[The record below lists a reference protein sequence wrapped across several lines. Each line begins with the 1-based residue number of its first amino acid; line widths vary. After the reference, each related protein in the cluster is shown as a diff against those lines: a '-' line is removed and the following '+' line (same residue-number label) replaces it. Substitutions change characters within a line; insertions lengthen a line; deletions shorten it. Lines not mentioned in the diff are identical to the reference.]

1 VHRSPGNGRRD
12 RVDRHLWQQGRLCR
26 SEVCSLGVG
35 LRTLG
40 IKGFWGEGK
49 AGNLG
54 SSVGWIERGRIDTIL
69 RVKFFR
75 WALIGFLV
83 MGELRAEESPKE
95 DKKEEVKLDPAE
107 QLKLGRGM
115 AFQGFAAEQ
124 QEAWRP
130 AKDLYSAALVKAP
143 EIPWIWLRRGFCEIK
158 LNEETGA
165 QQDFAKAISL
175 GISKERSDAVN
186 DLQFLITLRSKAG
199 PLAEFRDPKAAVVL
213 ARRLVDLDRTTDYIL
228 LEAACLAESEQYL
241 RAQEVLLS
249 RLKEVEDSEEKEK
262 LQKAVETFR
271 TQSKFGPALEGLELE
286 KDGKYNEAMDRY
298 TTVLDQA
305 PETAWVLVRRAYC
318 LAKTGDPAGARADL
332 RRAMRLL
339 PETATDRI
347 TVAWAKANCP
357 FLEFR
362 DGAGAVSL
370 AKRAIQDEPLIQTY
384 GILASGYAELGDF
397 RKAQETTMLA
407 LSKNPTDSEKK
418 ELQKKLAL
426 FREKKPEMDDWAP
439 RATPQ
444 EPGF

>member
-1 VHRSPGNGRRD
+1 MKYIRYAIVVFLGMAG
-12 RVDRHLWQQGRLCR
+12 LW
-26 SEVCSLGVG
+26 
-35 LRTLG
+35 
-40 IKGFWGEGK
+40 
-49 AGNLG
+49 
-54 SSVGWIERGRIDTIL
+54 
-69 RVKFFR
+69 
-75 WALIGFLV
+75 
-83 MGELRAEESPKE
+83 AEESS
-95 DKKEEVKLDPAE
+95 KEEKKDVKLDAAE
-107 QLKLGRGM
+107 EVKLGRGM

-130 AKDLYSAALVKAP
+130 AKDLYTAALVKAP

-158 LNEETGA
+158 LEDETAA

-175 GISKERSDAVN
+175 GISKDKSDGVN

-213 ARRLVDLDRTTDYIL
+213 ARKLVELDRTTDNVL

-241 RAQEVLLS
+241 RAQELLLG
-249 RLKEVEDSEEKEK
+249 RIREVENAEEKGR
-262 LQKAVETFR
+262 LQTAVETFR

-286 KDGKYNEAMDRY
+286 KEGKYEEAMDRY
-298 TTVLDQA
+298 TNVLDQA
-305 PETAWVLVRRAYC
+305 PETAWVLVRRAFC
-318 LAKTGDPAGARADL
+318 LAKTGDPSGAKADL

-384 GILASGYAELGDF
+384 GILASGYAEMGDF
-397 RKAQETTMLA
+397 RKAQETVMLA
-407 LSKNPTDSEKK
+407 LSKSTVESEKK
-418 ELQKKLAL
+418 ELKKKLEL
-426 FREKKPEMDDWAP
+426 FRDKKPEMDDWAP
-439 RATPQ
+439 RATPR
-444 EPGF
+444 EASL

>member
-1 VHRSPGNGRRD
+1 MKYIRYAIVVFLGMAG
-12 RVDRHLWQQGRLCR
+12 LW
-26 SEVCSLGVG
+26 
-35 LRTLG
+35 
-40 IKGFWGEGK
+40 
-49 AGNLG
+49 
-54 SSVGWIERGRIDTIL
+54 
-69 RVKFFR
+69 
-75 WALIGFLV
+75 
-83 MGELRAEESPKE
+83 AEEPPKE
-95 DKKEEVKLDPAE
+95 EKKKDEVKLDAAE
-107 QLKLGRGM
+107 EVKLGRGM

-130 AKDLYSAALVKAP
+130 AKDLYSAALLKAP

-158 LNEETGA
+158 LEDETAA

-175 GISKERSDAVN
+175 GVSKEKSDAVN

-213 ARRLVDLDRTTDYIL
+213 ARKLVELDRTTDFVL

-241 RAQEVLLS
+241 RAQELLLG
-249 RLKEVEDSEEKEK
+249 RIREVEDADEKGR
-262 LQKAVETFR
+262 LQAAVETFR

-286 KDGKYNEAMDRY
+286 KDGKYEEAMDRY
-298 TTVLDQA
+298 TKVLDQA
-305 PETAWVLVRRAYC
+305 PETAWVLVRRAFC
-318 LAKTGDPAGARADL
+318 LAKTGDPSGAKADL

-384 GILASGYAELGDF
+384 GILASGYAEMGDF
-397 RKAQETTMLA
+397 RKAQETVMLA
-407 LSKNPTDSEKK
+407 LSKSSVESDKK
-418 ELQKKLAL
+418 ELKKKLEL
-426 FREKKPEMDDWAP
+426 FRDKKPEMDDWAP
-439 RATPQ
+439 RATPR
-444 EPGF
+444 GTSL

>member
-1 VHRSPGNGRRD
+1 MKYIRYAIV
-12 RVDRHLWQQGRLCR
+12 VF
-26 SEVCSLGVG
+26 LGMAG
-35 LRTLG
+35 L
-40 IKGFWGEGK
+40 
-49 AGNLG
+49 
-54 SSVGWIERGRIDTIL
+54 S
-69 RVKFFR
+69 
-75 WALIGFLV
+75 
-83 MGELRAEESPKE
+83 AEEPPKE
-95 DKKEEVKLDPAE
+95 EKKKDEVKLDAAE
-107 QLKLGRGM
+107 EVKLGRGM

-130 AKDLYSAALVKAP
+130 AKDLYTAALLKAP

-158 LNEETGA
+158 LEDETAA

-175 GISKERSDAVN
+175 GVSKEKSDAVN

-213 ARRLVDLDRTTDYIL
+213 ARKLVELDRTTDFVL

-241 RAQEVLLS
+241 RAQELLLG
-249 RLKEVEDSEEKEK
+249 RIREVEDADEKGR
-262 LQKAVETFR
+262 LQAAVETFR

-286 KDGKYNEAMDRY
+286 KEGKYEDAMDRY
-298 TTVLDQA
+298 TKVLDQA
-305 PETAWVLVRRAYC
+305 PETAWVLVRRAFC
-318 LAKTGDPAGARADL
+318 LAKTGDPSGAKADL

-384 GILASGYAELGDF
+384 GILASGYAEMGDF
-397 RKAQETTMLA
+397 RKAQETVMLA
-407 LSKNPTDSEKK
+407 LSKSSVESEKK
-418 ELQKKLAL
+418 ELKKKLEL
-426 FREKKPEMDDWAP
+426 FRDKKPEMDDWAP
-439 RATPQ
+439 RATPR
-444 EPGF
+444 ETSL

>member
-1 VHRSPGNGRRD
+1 VKYIRYAIVVFLGMAG
-12 RVDRHLWQQGRLCR
+12 LW
-26 SEVCSLGVG
+26 
-35 LRTLG
+35 
-40 IKGFWGEGK
+40 
-49 AGNLG
+49 
-54 SSVGWIERGRIDTIL
+54 
-69 RVKFFR
+69 
-75 WALIGFLV
+75 
-83 MGELRAEESPKE
+83 AEESS
-95 DKKEEVKLDPAE
+95 KEEKKDVKLDAAE
-107 QLKLGRGM
+107 EVKLGRGM

-130 AKDLYSAALVKAP
+130 AKDLYTAALLKAP

-158 LNEETGA
+158 LEDETAA

-175 GISKERSDAVN
+175 GISKEKSDGVN

-213 ARRLVDLDRTTDYIL
+213 ARKLVELDRTTDNVL

-241 RAQEVLLS
+241 RAQELLLG
-249 RLKEVEDSEEKEK
+249 RIREVENAEEKGR
-262 LQKAVETFR
+262 LQTAVETFR

-286 KDGKYNEAMDRY
+286 KEGKYEEAMDRY
-298 TTVLDQA
+298 TNVLDQA
-305 PETAWVLVRRAYC
+305 PETAWVLVRRAFC
-318 LAKTGDPAGARADL
+318 LAKTGDLSGSKADL

-384 GILASGYAELGDF
+384 GILASGYAEMGDF
-397 RKAQETTMLA
+397 RKAQETVMLA
-407 LSKNPTDSEKK
+407 LSKSTVESEKK
-418 ELQKKLAL
+418 ELKKKLEL
-426 FREKKPEMDDWAP
+426 FRDKKPEMDDWAP
-439 RATPQ
+439 PRATPR
-444 EPGF
+444 EASL

>member
-1 VHRSPGNGRRD
+1 M
-12 RVDRHLWQQGRLCR
+12 
-26 SEVCSLGVG
+26 
-35 LRTLG
+35 
-40 IKGFWGEGK
+40 
-49 AGNLG
+49 
-54 SSVGWIERGRIDTIL
+54 
-69 RVKFFR
+69 KFFR

-83 MGELRAEESPKE
+83 MGELWAEESSKE

-107 QLKLGRGM
+107 QVKLGRGM

-143 EIPWIWLRRGFCEIK
+143 EIPWIWLRRGFCEIR

-175 GISKERSDAVN
+175 GISKEKSDAVN
-186 DLQFLITLRSKAG
+186 DLPFLITLRSKGG

-213 ARRLVDLDRTTDYIL
+213 ARRLVDLDRTTDYVL

>member
-1 VHRSPGNGRRD
+1 MKYIRYAVVVFLGMAG
-12 RVDRHLWQQGRLCR
+12 LW
-26 SEVCSLGVG
+26 
-35 LRTLG
+35 
-40 IKGFWGEGK
+40 
-49 AGNLG
+49 
-54 SSVGWIERGRIDTIL
+54 
-69 RVKFFR
+69 
-75 WALIGFLV
+75 
-83 MGELRAEESPKE
+83 AEEPPKE
-95 DKKEEVKLDPAE
+95 EKKKDEVKLDAAE
-107 QLKLGRGM
+107 EVKLGRGM

-130 AKDLYSAALVKAP
+130 AKDLYTAALLKAP

-158 LNEETGA
+158 LEDETAA

-175 GISKERSDAVN
+175 GISKEKSDAVN

-213 ARRLVDLDRTTDYIL
+213 ARKLVELDRTTDFVL

-241 RAQEVLLS
+241 RAQELLLG
-249 RLKEVEDSEEKEK
+249 RIREVEDAEEKGR
-262 LQKAVETFR
+262 LQTAVETFR

-286 KDGKYNEAMDRY
+286 KEGKYEDAMDRY
-298 TTVLDQA
+298 TKVLDQA
-305 PETAWVLVRRAYC
+305 PETAWVLVRRAFC
-318 LAKTGDPAGARADL
+318 LAKTGDPSGAKADL

-384 GILASGYAELGDF
+384 GILASGYAEMGDF
-397 RKAQETTMLA
+397 RKAQETVMLA
-407 LSKNPTDSEKK
+407 LSKSSAESEKK
-418 ELQKKLAL
+418 ELKKKLEL
-426 FREKKPEMDDWAP
+426 FRDKKPEMDDWAP
-439 RATPQ
+439 RATPR
-444 EPGF
+444 ETSL

>member
-1 VHRSPGNGRRD
+1 MKYIRCAIVVFLGMAG
-12 RVDRHLWQQGRLCR
+12 LW
-26 SEVCSLGVG
+26 
-35 LRTLG
+35 
-40 IKGFWGEGK
+40 
-49 AGNLG
+49 
-54 SSVGWIERGRIDTIL
+54 
-69 RVKFFR
+69 
-75 WALIGFLV
+75 
-83 MGELRAEESPKE
+83 AEEPPKE
-95 DKKEEVKLDPAE
+95 EKKKDEVKLDAAE
-107 QLKLGRGM
+107 EVKLGRGM

-130 AKDLYSAALVKAP
+130 AKDLYSAALLKAP

-158 LNEETGA
+158 LEDETAA

-175 GISKERSDAVN
+175 GVSKEKSDAVN

-213 ARRLVDLDRTTDYIL
+213 ARKLVELDRTTDFVL

-241 RAQEVLLS
+241 RAQELLLG
-249 RLKEVEDSEEKEK
+249 RIREVEDAEEKGR
-262 LQKAVETFR
+262 LQTAVETFR

-286 KDGKYNEAMDRY
+286 KEGKYEDAMDRY
-298 TTVLDQA
+298 TKVLDQA
-305 PETAWVLVRRAYC
+305 PETAWVLVRRAFC
-318 LAKTGDPAGARADL
+318 LAKTGDPSGAKADL

-384 GILASGYAELGDF
+384 GILASGYAEMGDF
-397 RKAQETTMLA
+397 RKAQETVMLA
-407 LSKNPTDSEKK
+407 LSKSSVESDKK
-418 ELQKKLAL
+418 ELKKKLEL
-426 FREKKPEMDDWAP
+426 FRDKKPEMDDWAP
-439 RATPQ
+439 RATPR
-444 EPGF
+444 GTSL

>member
-1 VHRSPGNGRRD
+1 M
-12 RVDRHLWQQGRLCR
+12 
-26 SEVCSLGVG
+26 
-35 LRTLG
+35 
-40 IKGFWGEGK
+40 
-49 AGNLG
+49 
-54 SSVGWIERGRIDTIL
+54 
-69 RVKFFR
+69 KFFR
-75 WALIGFLV
+75 CALIGFLV
-83 MGELRAEESPKE
+83 MGELRAEESSKE

-175 GISKERSDAVN
+175 GISKEKSDAVN
-186 DLQFLITLRSKAG
+186 DLQFLITLRSKGG

-213 ARRLVDLDRTTDYIL
+213 ARRLVDLDRTTDYVL

-241 RAQEVLLS
+241 RAQEVLLA

-370 AKRAIQDEPLIQTY
+370 SKRAIQDEPLIQTY

-444 EPGF
+444 EPSF

>member
-1 VHRSPGNGRRD
+1 MKYIRYATVVLLGMAG
-12 RVDRHLWQQGRLCR
+12 LW
-26 SEVCSLGVG
+26 
-35 LRTLG
+35 
-40 IKGFWGEGK
+40 
-49 AGNLG
+49 
-54 SSVGWIERGRIDTIL
+54 
-69 RVKFFR
+69 
-75 WALIGFLV
+75 
-83 MGELRAEESPKE
+83 AEETPKE
-95 DKKEEVKLDPAE
+95 DKKDEVKLDAAE
-107 QLKLGRGM
+107 EVKLGRGM

-130 AKDLYSAALVKAP
+130 AKDLYTAALVKAP

-158 LNEETGA
+158 LEDETAA

-175 GISKERSDAVN
+175 GISKEKSDAVN

-213 ARRLVDLDRTTDYIL
+213 ARKLVELDRTTDFVL

-241 RAQEVLLS
+241 RAQELLLG
-249 RLKEVEDSEEKEK
+249 RIREVEDVEEKGR
-262 LQKAVETFR
+262 LQTAVETFR

-286 KDGKYNEAMDRY
+286 KEGKYEEAMDRY
-298 TTVLDQA
+298 TKVLDQA
-305 PETAWVLVRRAYC
+305 PETAWVLVRRAFC
-318 LAKTGDPAGARADL
+318 LAKTGDPSGAKADL

-384 GILASGYAELGDF
+384 GILASGYAEMGDF
-397 RKAQETTMLA
+397 RKAQETVMLA
-407 LSKNPTDSEKK
+407 LSKSSVESEKK
-418 ELQKKLAL
+418 ELRKKLEL
-426 FREKKPEMDDWAP
+426 FRDKKPEMDDWAP
-439 RATPQ
+439 RATPR
-444 EPGF
+444 EASL

>member
-1 VHRSPGNGRRD
+1 MKYIRYSIVVFLGMAG
-12 RVDRHLWQQGRLCR
+12 LW
-26 SEVCSLGVG
+26 
-35 LRTLG
+35 
-40 IKGFWGEGK
+40 
-49 AGNLG
+49 
-54 SSVGWIERGRIDTIL
+54 
-69 RVKFFR
+69 
-75 WALIGFLV
+75 
-83 MGELRAEESPKE
+83 AEESS
-95 DKKEEVKLDPAE
+95 KEEKKDVKLDAAE
-107 QLKLGRGM
+107 EVKLGRGM

-130 AKDLYSAALVKAP
+130 AKDLYTAALVKAP

-158 LNEETGA
+158 LEDETAA

-175 GISKERSDAVN
+175 GISKEKSDAVN

-213 ARRLVDLDRTTDYIL
+213 ARKLVELDRTTDFVL

-241 RAQEVLLS
+241 RAQELLLG
-249 RLKEVEDSEEKEK
+249 RIREVEDAEEKGR
-262 LQKAVETFR
+262 LQTAVETFR

-286 KDGKYNEAMDRY
+286 KEGKYEDAMDRY
-298 TTVLDQA
+298 TKVLDQA
-305 PETAWVLVRRAYC
+305 PETAWVLVRRAFC
-318 LAKTGDPAGARADL
+318 LAKTGDPSGAKADL

-384 GILASGYAELGDF
+384 GILASGYAEMGDF
-397 RKAQETTMLA
+397 RKAQETVMLA
-407 LSKNPTDSEKK
+407 LSKSSVESEKK
-418 ELQKKLAL
+418 ELKKKLEL
-426 FREKKPEMDDWAP
+426 FRDKKPEMDDWAP
-439 RATPQ
+439 RATPR
-444 EPGF
+444 EASL

>member
-1 VHRSPGNGRRD
+1 MAMV
-12 RVDRHLWQQGRLCR
+12 
-26 SEVCSLGVG
+26 
-35 LRTLG
+35 
-40 IKGFWGEGK
+40 
-49 AGNLG
+49 
-54 SSVGWIERGRIDTIL
+54 
-69 RVKFFR
+69 
-75 WALIGFLV
+75 GFLLV
-83 MGELRAEESPKE
+83 GGLWAEEPPQEK
-95 DKKEEVKLDPAE
+95 KKEEVKLDSAE
-107 QLKLGRGM
+107 EVKLGRGM
-115 AFQGFAAEQ
+115 AFQAFAAEQ

-143 EIPWIWLRRGFCEIK
+143 GIPWIWLRRGFCEIK
-158 LNEETGA
+158 LEDESAA

-175 GISKERSDAVN
+175 GISNEKSDAVN

-199 PLAEFRDPKAAVVL
+199 PLAEFRDPKAAMVL
-213 ARRLVDLDRTTDYIL
+213 ARRLVELDRTTEFVL

-241 RAQEVLLS
+241 RAQELLL
-249 RLKEVEDSEEKEK
+249 RQMKEVESVEDKATLK
-262 LQKAVETFR
+262 KAVETFR
-271 TQSKFGPALEGLELE
+271 NQSKFGPALEGLELE
-286 KDGKYNEAMDRY
+286 KDGKYSEAMDRY

-318 LAKTGDPAGARADL
+318 LAKTGDPAGAKADL
-332 RRAMRLL
+332 RRSMRLL

-384 GILASGYAELGDF
+384 GILASGYAEMGDF

-407 LSKNPTDSEKK
+407 LSKSPTDSEKK
-418 ELQKKLAL
+418 ELQKKLEL

-439 RATPQ
+439 RATPR

>member
-1 VHRSPGNGRRD
+1 MKYIRYAIVVFLGMAG
-12 RVDRHLWQQGRLCR
+12 LW
-26 SEVCSLGVG
+26 
-35 LRTLG
+35 
-40 IKGFWGEGK
+40 
-49 AGNLG
+49 
-54 SSVGWIERGRIDTIL
+54 
-69 RVKFFR
+69 
-75 WALIGFLV
+75 
-83 MGELRAEESPKE
+83 AEESS
-95 DKKEEVKLDPAE
+95 KEEKKDVKLDAAE
-107 QLKLGRGM
+107 EVKLGRGM

-130 AKDLYSAALVKAP
+130 AKDLYTAALVKAP

-158 LNEETGA
+158 LEDETAA

-175 GISKERSDAVN
+175 GISKEKSDAVN

-213 ARRLVDLDRTTDYIL
+213 ARKLVELDRTTDFVL

-241 RAQEVLLS
+241 RAQELLLG
-249 RLKEVEDSEEKEK
+249 RIREVEDAEEKGR
-262 LQKAVETFR
+262 LQAAVETFR

-286 KDGKYNEAMDRY
+286 KEGKYEDAMDRY
-298 TTVLDQA
+298 TKVLDQA
-305 PETAWVLVRRAYC
+305 PETAWVLVRRSFC
-318 LAKTGDPAGARADL
+318 LAKTGDPSGAKADL

-384 GILASGYAELGDF
+384 GILASGYAEMGDF
-397 RKAQETTMLA
+397 RKAQETVMLA
-407 LSKNPTDSEKK
+407 LSKSSVESEKK
-418 ELQKKLAL
+418 ELKKKLEL
-426 FREKKPEMDDWAP
+426 FRDKKPEMDDWAP
-439 RATPQ
+439 RATPR
-444 EPGF
+444 ETSL